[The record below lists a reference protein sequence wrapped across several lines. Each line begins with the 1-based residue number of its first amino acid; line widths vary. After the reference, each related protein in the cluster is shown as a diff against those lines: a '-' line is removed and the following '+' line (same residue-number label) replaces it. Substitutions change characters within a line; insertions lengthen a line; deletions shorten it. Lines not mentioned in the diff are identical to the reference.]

1 MKMLHNNH
9 PHYFPQSVMRE
20 KAPDGLHIITANC
33 KPNALTLGEFK
44 KLYSECGE
52 VLHRGTIRTLEAN
65 GKLTTEDYQKVFD
78 WQRKIVD
85 LLNEH
90 VVGRASG
97 RSFYLISLR
106 TDSGF
111 PECSVFTLNDAGGM
125 DVINRKLT
133 INDVT

>member
-1 MKMLHNNH
+1 
-9 PHYFPQSVMRE
+9 MRE
-20 KAPDGLHIITANC
+20 KTPEGWHINANC

-52 VLHRGTIRTLEAN
+52 VLHRGTIRTLEAS
-65 GKLTTEDYQKVFD
+65 GKLTTEYYQKVID

-85 LLNEH
+85 LMNEH
-90 VVGRASG
+90 VVGRSGG
-97 RSFYLISLR
+97 RSLYMISLR

-111 PECSVFTLNDAGGM
+111 PECSVLTFNDAGGV

-133 INDVT
+133 INDTK